1 MSHNKDAAAIR
12 KHCHNHSHTA
22 DTSCFSLAGNAAKK
36 ISPEI
41 EGIPPNFKNKTI
53 AQRS

>member
-36 ISPEI
+36 ISAEI
-41 EGIPPNFKNKTI
+41 EGMPPNFKDKTI
-53 AQRS
+53 APGS